1 VGPTVS
7 DYGRDG
13 EVREMDQS
21 KPVEEKVPSK
31 LSCCNAGPWK
41 RLGKRKEKDGLE
53 KIDSAR
59 LNRERYLGKL
69 DKERG
74 RDCD

>member
-13 EVREMDQS
+13 EVREMDHR
-21 KPVEEKVPSK
+21 KPAEEKVPSN
-31 LSCCNAGPWK
+31 LSCCNAGSRK
-41 RLGKRKEKDGLE
+41 RPRKRKEKDGLE

-59 LNRERYLGKL
+59 FNRERYLGKL
-69 DKERG
+69 D
-74 RDCD
+74 